1 MFSKFSQR
9 LQNSRLVYF
18 SFFVLFLPLLLISV
32 PAESHPPS
40 NMELDYAGGDNTLT
54 VRTTHRVGNPS
65 NHYIEKIT
73 VFKNGNQVLEENYD
87 EQQAGDGGDY
97 AFELAAQNGDSIEV
111 VAECNQFGS
120 ISQSIEVEGVSVGEP
135 VLLRARLTTDTEVQG
150 VKEKTPESASGLV
163 IALLDRENNILEF
176 SIAYKGLS
184 DRPTMAHF
192 HRGDAGEEGP
202 PVRTVF
208 GKPEIESAPT
218 SAPEGNSGFVS
229 GTWENSDDQP
239 LTDEL
244 VDALLSGEIYLN
256 IHTEL
261 NPAGEIRAQL
271 EELE

>member
-1 MFSKFSQR
+1 MFNNFPQKLR
-9 LQNSRLVYF
+9 NSCLVYF
-18 SFFVLFLPLLLISV
+18 SFALVLPLLVISL

-40 NMELDYAGGDNTLT
+40 SMELDYAGEVNTLT
-54 VRTTHRVGNPS
+54 VRITHRVGNPS
-65 NHYIEKIT
+65 NHYVEKLT

-87 EQQAGDGGDY
+87 EQEAGDGGSY
-97 AFELAAQNGDSIEV
+97 VFELAARNGDSIEV
-111 VAECNQFGS
+111 RGVCNQFGS
-120 ISQSIEVEGVSVGEP
+120 ISQSIEVEGVPVGEP
-135 VLLRARLTTDTEVQG
+135 VLLRARLIAETEVQG
-150 VKEKTPESASGLV
+150 VKEKTPASASGFA
-163 IALLDRENNILEF
+163 IALLDRDNNLLEF

-192 HRGDAGEEGP
+192 HRGNAGEEGP

-229 GTWENSDDQP
+229 GTWKNSDDQP

-271 EELE
+271 EEVE